1 MNSMEPL
8 PHHCLVD
15 SSLPAAP
22 SAVTD
27 IAATHISCLAEVEE
41 LQMLQTLRAAFP
53 LLAVPGSALHVF
65 NKCLLQII
73 TNAKLIALGSL
84 DTDAVLTNLL
94 QGVAQWEE
102 ASLAVKM
109 QYKAFLIACYVII
122 LQHHPSAGIQQLIW
136 SLPQLQE
143 AYGGS
148 TEEFLD
154 ISGPVVF
161 KVASDEWNSLLQFRN
176 ALVLA
181 LQIVRERNKNQ
192 LEMAA
197 GMVSGYCK
205 GMSGGKPSKAVK
217 RRHAIYHTETQSV
230 VKHRNRFSKKPRA
243 TGEAQGQ
250 RAAEDPEVLSVEGL
264 LMLSKQ
270 PDKAKGKVVEWDACT
285 DSD

>member
-8 PHHCLVD
+8 PHHRQVD
-15 SSLPAAP
+15 SSLPVTS

-53 LLAVPGSALHVF
+53 LLTVPGSALHVF
-65 NKCLLQII
+65 NKCLLQ
-73 TNAKLIALGSL
+73 
-84 DTDAVLTNLL
+84 
-94 QGVAQWEE
+94 WED

-122 LQHHPSAGIQQLIW
+122 LQHHPSADIQQLIW
-136 SLPQLQE
+136 SLPRLQE

-154 ISGPVVF
+154 ISGPAVF
-161 KVASDEWNSLLQFRN
+161 KVASDEWDSLLQFRN

-181 LQIVRERNKNQ
+181 LQIVQERNKNQ
-192 LEMAA
+192 LEIAA
-197 GMVSGYCK
+197 GLVSGYAK

-243 TGEAQGQ
+243 TDGAQGQ
-250 RAAEDPEVLSVEGL
+250 RAAEGEEVLSVEGL

-270 PDKAKGKVVEWDACT
+270 PDKGKSKVVEWDACT
-285 DSD
+285 DSE